1 MNTNPCYGS
10 SPPRPAL
17 WELRVL
23 IVNPDLSSANTILH
37 ELEACGATGIVV
49 ENFEQA
55 LAFYSEVHPNVLI
68 TKLSPSNPHSLTM
81 IDETQKLLTGRK
93 EHPLAIAIT
102 DFPWMLDQ
110 TCSSAQTFH
119 HHLFE
124 PLDVQSLIS
133 DVKKIIK
140 ERISIYSNTNRTGR
154 SLKQKNR
161 KTFANIAAV

>member
-23 IVNPDLSSANTILH
+23 IVNPDLSSANTILR

-55 LAFYSEVHPNVLI
+55 MALYPEVHPNVLI
-68 TKLSPSNPHSLTM
+68 TKLSPSNPQTLTM
-81 IDETQKLLTGRK
+81 IDDTKKLLMGK
-93 EHPLAIAIT
+93 AEHPLAIAIT

-110 TCSSAQTFH
+110 NCSFAQTFY
-119 HHLFE
+119 HLFE
-124 PLDVQSLIS
+124 PLDISSLVL

-140 ERISIYSNTNRTGR
+140 GKIRHYSSTNKIGRT
-154 SLKQKNR
+154 LKQKIR
-161 KTFANIAAV
+161 KTFTNIAAV